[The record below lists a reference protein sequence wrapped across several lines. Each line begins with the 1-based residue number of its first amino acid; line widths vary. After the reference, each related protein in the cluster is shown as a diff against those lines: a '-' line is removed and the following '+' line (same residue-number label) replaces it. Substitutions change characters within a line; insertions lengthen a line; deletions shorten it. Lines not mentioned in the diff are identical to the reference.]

1 MSCNE
6 ACRVFMISYLSGY
19 GISVLV
25 PNCGWRY
32 MFLLG
37 CLVAIYARFKP
48 NKVHCMLPRRPVPHL
63 LQFFPQRWL
72 SCLGHVLFLFVLYVV
87 MCCEQRIFLAMQG
100 AGAYCMCAKKV
111 AIHRARATARPP
123 GRGRYSTVFILYLL
137 VLLLVPSLHFL
148 FHCLIKRK
156 VGNMNTTFLRYTK

>member
-1 MSCNE
+1 M
-6 ACRVFMISYLSGY
+6 
-19 GISVLV
+19 VLV
-25 PNCGWRY
+25 SLYRMVDGDICSSSGVWLQY
-32 MFLLG
+32 MPVSSPTKCIACSLG
-37 CLVAIYARFKP
+37 ALYPI
-48 NKVHCMLPRRPVPHL
+48 
-63 LQFFPQRWL
+63 FFNFSPKDG
-72 SCLGHVLFLFVLYVV
+72 CHVLVMCYSYFLFVLYVV

-137 VLLLVPSLHFL
+137 LVLLLVPSLHFL